1 MRPCE
6 EDSEVTET
14 TSSSETVD
22 SEGESGTAGVGA
34 GDGSGTTTE
43 TGRRDRRNRI
53 QIERDE
59 TNPDMSTLLGHVT
72 GLLEAPA
79 QTRERTHPRQTAT
92 LTTDGTSNRLTRVP
106 STTNKTKDVDG

>member
-1 MRPCE
+1 MQPCE

-22 SEGESGTAGVGA
+22 SEGESGTAGGGA

-43 TGRRDRRNRI
+43 TDRRGRRNRI
-53 QIERDE
+53 RWNG
-59 TNPDMSTLLGHVT
+59 TRRTPDMSTLPGHVT
-72 GLLEAPA
+72 RLLEVPA
-79 QTRERTHPRQTAT
+79 QTRERTRPRQTAR
-92 LTTDGTSNRLTRVP
+92 LTTNGTSNRLTRVP

>member
-1 MRPCE
+1 MRKRWNSEIWKLEELGKDDWLRRKKKVRPCE

-59 TNPDMSTLLGHVT
+59 TNPRHEYTSGSRD
-72 GLLEAPA
+72 
-79 QTRERTHPRQTAT
+79 RAT
-92 LTTDGTSNRLTRVP
+92 
-106 STTNKTKDVDG
+106 